1 MRQIYFNLKRRG
13 FSIRDAKTR
22 LVINKGQ
29 TTTSVVL
36 QDVTFKVI
44 ESGRQRVL
52 RTKEKNV
59 HAFSC
64 GTVVEGVDVSEAT
77 VPVSYNP
84 YKAGHFVR
92 KDTGEAIYS
101 CRLLVMTTKLVDG
114 KRQPMVLAAL

>member
-22 LVINKGQ
+22 LGINKGQ
-29 TTTSVVL
+29 TTTDVVL

-59 HAFSC
+59 HAFSV